1 MQQMII
7 VWNPR
12 SLLLFPLQ
20 LVNSYPRSFLP
31 ALSLSLSVLLFLQLI
46 SLFLCF
52 VLSDWRRL
60 EITITPNITRSLRGD
75 TNTPSVAPRARACV
89 CVYVGA
95 LVCVKWGL
103 SGWPLAHF
111 SHFFPLQVFKRSFFF
126 LSRDRQPAFK
136 NHRLPRRRNLT
147 FTL

>member
-12 SLLLFPLQ
+12 SRLLFPLQ

-31 ALSLSLSVLLFLQLI
+31 ALSLSVLLFLYLI
-46 SLFLCF
+46 SLVLCF
-52 VLSDWRRL
+52 LLSDWRRL

-75 TNTPSVAPRARACV
+75 KHAPCCPV
-89 CVYVGA
+89 C
-95 LVCVKWGL
+95 VCVKWGL
-103 SGWPLAHF
+103 SGLPLPHF
-111 SHFFPLQVFKRSFFF
+111 SHFFLPRFLKGPFFS
-126 LSRDRQPAFK
+126 LSRSRQPAFK
-136 NHRLPRRRNLT
+136 NHTLPRRRNLT